1 MSANLTGKI
10 SGENTLSGKLST
22 QIKDV
27 TEIMQYGSIYE
38 FPNQGVT
45 STLYITSDEN
55 AAYRWDLSNNR
66 YYCIGRNYQE
76 IEEINGGEING

>member
-10 SGENTLSGKLST
+10 SGENTLSAKLST

-38 FPNQGVT
+38 FPNRGVV

-55 AAYRWDLSNNR
+55 AAYRWDETGSK
-66 YYCIGRNYQE
+66 YFCIGRDYKE
-76 IEEINGGEING
+76 IENILGGAL

>member
-38 FPNQGVT
+38 FPNRGVV